1 MESLQGLK
9 SRIRAVGNV
18 KEIAKAMEV
27 VAATKMR
34 KSQEIALATRPFS
47 YAALNILAKIS
58 KSSGVN
64 VFFPEKKEGERL
76 IVVIASDRGF
86 AGKFNVEV
94 LNRAEKLL
102 NGNKNVKIAAV
113 GKKANLYFKR
123 KKYNVVKSFYG
134 FGDFVSHVEILPLFN
149 FIMQGYDSGL
159 WSSVSIIS
167 THFRTALLQ
176 EVISREFL
184 PVDFEKIKE
193 AILEI
198 IPEHGK
204 FAEHRGDFKGE
215 NGLAQTEYI
224 IEPSPKELILMLM
237 PYLLKIQLYDI
248 ILEANASEHSARRVA
263 MKNASDNASELLD
276 GLVISFNKSRQA
288 NITNELIEITATRS
302 ALG

>member
-9 SRIRAVGNV
+9 LRIRAVGNV
-18 KEIAKAMEV
+18 KEIAKAMEI

-94 LNRAEKLL
+94 LNKTEKLL
-102 NGNKNVKIAAV
+102 NGDKGVKIVAV

-134 FGDFVSHVEILPLFN
+134 FGDFVSPEEILPLFN
-149 FIMQGYDSGL
+149 FIMHGYDSGL
-159 WSSVSIIS
+159 WPSVSIIS
-167 THFRTALLQ
+167 THFRTALRQ
-176 EVISREFL
+176 EVILREFL

-198 IPEHGK
+198 IPEHG
-204 FAEHRGDFKGE
+204 GDFKGE

-263 MKNASDNASELLD
+263 MKNASDNAAELLD

-302 ALG
+302 ALS